1 MTIPQQ
7 VFIVVAAAIS
17 ACIGGSSRNSG
28 KNPFDVGTSHLG
40 FLIDVQNALV
50 WPDENSEMDNFFLP
64 DLQESAFPST
74 GT

>member
-28 KNPFDVGTSHLG
+28 KNRFDVGTSHLG

-50 WPDENSEMDNFFLP
+50 
-64 DLQESAFPST
+64 
-74 GT
+74 